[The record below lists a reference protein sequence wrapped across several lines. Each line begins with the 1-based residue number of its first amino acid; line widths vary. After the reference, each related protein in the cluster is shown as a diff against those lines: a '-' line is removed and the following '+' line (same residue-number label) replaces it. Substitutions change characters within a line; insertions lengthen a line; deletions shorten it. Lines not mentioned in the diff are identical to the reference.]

1 MSHSV
6 TMFEKEHI
14 KFILCDCRNEILVI
28 DFDQQTKTAE
38 LAMYESIISFRHK
51 NTLKQKI
58 RYIWRILTNKYPYN
72 DQIIINNAQ
81 MIDLTKF
88 LSGLI
93 LK

>member
-14 KFILCDCRNEILVI
+14 KFIFCDCRNEILVI
-28 DFDQQTKTAE
+28 DFDEETRTAE
-38 LAMYESIISFRHK
+38 LAMYESVMSFRHK

-72 DQIIINNAQ
+72 DQIIINRSQ
-81 MIDLTKF
+81 IGDLVKF
-88 LSGLI
+88 LSDLI
-93 LK
+93 RE